1 MSPALA
7 PLLAKPDAALL
18 AVITGI
24 LLLYA
29 EFNVP
34 GTVLPGCLG
43 ALSLMLG
50 LFALS
55 LVPLRPAALGLA
67 LAGLALLLLAL
78 VSTRFWLSA
87 AVGWI
92 LLTLSFLHLIDT
104 SRSSLAISPPAALL
118 AASLFSGSTVWLGRI
133 ALRAR
138 RNKQLPRRA
147 SVHSQS
153 RLNNS
158 DLR

>member
-7 PLLAKPDAALL
+7 QLLASPDAALL
-18 AVITGI
+18 AVVAGI

-29 EFNVP
+29 EFNLP

-55 LVPLRPAALGLA
+55 RMPIQAAALVLA
-67 LAGLALLLLAL
+67 LAGVALILLAL
-78 VSTRFWLSA
+78 VSTHFLLPA
-87 AVGWI
+87 TVG
-92 LLTLSFLHLIDT
+92 LATLTASFLHLVDGARHGTAIDLPT
-104 SRSSLAISPPAALL
+104 ALL
-118 AASLFSGSTVWLGRI
+118 AASLFSATTVWLGRV

-138 RNKQLPRRA
+138 RNKQLPARA
-147 SVHSQS
+147 SA
-153 RLNNS
+153 RLAE
-158 DLR
+158 

>member
-1 MSPALA
+1 MSPALSY
-7 PLLAKPDAALL
+7 LLASPDAALL
-18 AVITGI
+18 AVIIGI

-55 LVPLRPAALGLA
+55 RLPLHPAALVLA
-67 LAGLALLLLAL
+67 LAGFAFILFAL
-78 VSTRFWLSA
+78 VSTHF
-87 AVGWI
+87 
-92 LLTLSFLHLIDT
+92 LLPATLGLAMLTASLLHLIDT
-104 SRSSLAISPPAALL
+104 SHASLAIDLPAALL
-118 AASLFSGSTVWLGRI
+118 AASLFSVSTVWLGRI

-138 RNKQLPRRA
+138 RNKQLPARA
-147 SVHSQS
+147 SAH
-153 RLNNS
+153 RAG
-158 DLR
+158 